1 MQEPR
6 CLFVPVF
13 WWMGCFGVACFGS
26 PAGRLRVSCSH
37 GEPVFL
43 TLAGELDAGT
53 VLVVVGA
60 VAAALASTPE
70 PRVIV
75 LDLAQ
80 LHFLGAAGVRVL
92 SAVTDHAAAQAAR
105 LRVVTGGNAVVS
117 RALRLTGANRVLDV
131 YGDRESALSAGDGR
145 EFLRLTARMWNS

>member
-1 MQEPR
+1 MQEPQR
-6 CLFVPVF
+6 LFVPVS
-13 WWMGCFGVACFGS
+13 WWMECFRVASFGS
-26 PAGRLRVSCSH
+26 PAGRLRISCSH
-37 GEPVFL
+37 GEPVLL
-43 TLAGELDAGT
+43 TLSGELDAGT

-60 VAAALASTPE
+60 VAAALASSPE

-92 SAVTDHAAAQAAR
+92 SAVTDHAAAQNAR
-105 LRVVTGGNAVVS
+105 LRVVTGGNPLVS
-117 RALRLTGANRVLDV
+117 RALRLTGADRVLDV
-131 YGDRESALSAGDGR
+131 YPDRCAALSVGDGR